1 MNKKIYKY
9 NLKGY
14 DFEFFGNT
22 GNYKL
27 IHNNIDFNGTNLKTI
42 LHCIEFAK
50 YIIKYKTCYQL
61 TK

>member
-50 YIIKYKTCYQL
+50 YIIK
-61 TK
+61 